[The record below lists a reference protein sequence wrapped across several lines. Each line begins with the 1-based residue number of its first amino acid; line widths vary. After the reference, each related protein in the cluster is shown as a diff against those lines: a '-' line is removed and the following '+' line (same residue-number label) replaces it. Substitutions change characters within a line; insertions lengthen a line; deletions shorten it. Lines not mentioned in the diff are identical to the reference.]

1 MTTPAGTTTEWD
13 YKHPRA
19 QALLS
24 ENACRKIEL
33 SLIDDILAGER
44 EFYGVSDYWNDR
56 HDKLIA
62 LLAER
67 DALKEELLGKCGE
80 ARICHALATARSEN
94 KFLLAERDAL
104 RSYIQELLADCEK
117 WMETLSAKRLHALSK
132 TDYEACLATIAK
144 MRAFAAQEG
153 P

>member
-67 DALKEELLGKCGE
+67 DALKKDAAIGAVVWKFIDRMSDVCEVDSADRILSEFVAAVTPAIDAALLS
-80 ARICHALATARSEN
+80 RPWSAT
-94 KFLLAERDAL
+94 L
-104 RSYIQELLADCEK
+104 
-117 WMETLSAKRLHALSK
+117 
-132 TDYEACLATIAK
+132 
-144 MRAFAAQEG
+144 AAQEK